1 MNGIDGIKRAAE
13 QVKKSMQRHRLL
25 WLVVLAGLLLLF
37 LPNGGQKK
45 EEVQI
50 AEPLSF
56 DLAEMESRLAE
67 TLSQIEG
74 AGQVTVML
82 TAQNSPRKLLAED
95 VEQGE
100 KEEKRETVVLSR
112 GGSTQET
119 IMVQEVYPS
128 YQGAVLVCKGGD
140 NPHVRLQLTEATAA
154 LTGLGADKISIS
166 KGK

>member
-1 MNGIDGIKRAAE
+1 MNGIEGIKRAAE
-13 QVKKSMQRHRLL
+13 QVKKSMERHRLL
-25 WLVVLAGLLLLF
+25 WLVILAGLLLLF
-37 LPNGGQKK
+37 LPYGRQ
-45 EEVQI
+45 EEAV
-50 AEPLSF
+50 EVTDNSLSF
-56 DLAEMESRLAE
+56 DLAAMETKLAE
-67 TLSQIEG
+67 TLSKIEG
-74 AGQVTVML
+74 AGEVTVML

-100 KEEKRETVVLSR
+100 TEEKRETVVLSG
-112 GGSTQET
+112 GGSTQEA

-140 NPHVRLQLTEATAA
+140 NPDVRLQLTKATAA

>member
-1 MNGIDGIKRAAE
+1 MNGIEGMRQVAE

-25 WLVVLAGLLLLF
+25 WLVILAGLLLLF
-37 LPNGGQKK
+37 LPNGRQK
-45 EEVQI
+45 EAVETVDQ
-50 AEPLSF
+50 PSF
-56 DLAEMESRLAE
+56 DLAAMEARLAE
-67 TLSQIEG
+67 TLSKIEG
-74 AGQVTVML
+74 AGEVTVML

-95 VEQGE
+95 VEQKE
-100 KEEKRETVVLSR
+100 TEEKRETVVLSG
-112 GGSTQET
+112 GGSEQEA

-140 NPHVRLQLTEATAA
+140 NPDVRLQLTKATAA